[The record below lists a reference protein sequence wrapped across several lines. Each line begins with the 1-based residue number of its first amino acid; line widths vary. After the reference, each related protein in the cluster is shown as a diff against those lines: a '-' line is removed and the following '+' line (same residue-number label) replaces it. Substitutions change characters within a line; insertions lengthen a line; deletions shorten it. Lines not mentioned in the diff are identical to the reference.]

1 MKRMAKL
8 IDRLLK
14 KAKILGLNMLRGL
27 FSCNDD
33 GFIQALGL
41 DPVKYE
47 VGADESGEMLYDADK
62 ALNDSCKLVDWDEE

>member
-1 MKRMAKL
+1 
-8 IDRLLK
+8 
-14 KAKILGLNMLRGL
+14 MLRGL
-27 FSCNDD
+27 FSYNDD

-47 VGADESGEMLYDADK
+47 VGADESGEMLYDAIK

>member
-1 MKRMAKL
+1 MTKH

-14 KAKILGLNMLRGL
+14 QAKEMVSTILGGI
-27 FSCNDD
+27 FFCNDD

-41 DPVKYE
+41 EPEKYK
-47 VGADESGEMLYDADK
+47 VGVDQGGNALYDADK